1 MQDVFG
7 GLGDP
12 LVWFVLAF
20 GLFIVEALTVTFVL
34 VWVGLGAL
42 AAGIVTLFRP
52 GTAVALA
59 VFVLVSTA
67 LWWGTRPFSERM
79 RRRSRSLASGVF
91 ALVGRRGWTLSALD
105 ATVRGEV
112 KIDGEIWS
120 ARSESGPIAAG
131 RPVRVVAVEGVTLIV
146 EPDRAADRRRTGRK
160 RRGDRRRQGAM
171 QIRLCRMAVRIRRRR
186 SARPEAP
193 VEGAGSETAAAGGP
207 RAEKCPNERGG
218 AMFTTLFN
226 VVLFLIA
233 VYLVVLLIRSVRI
246 VRQAEVCV
254 VERLGKFH
262 RVLDSGIHLII
273 PIIDRVAAVK
283 DLREHVVEF
292 PPQSMITRDNVSI
305 QIDSVVYYQIT
316 DPIRNQYEIANPIAA
331 IENLTAT
338 TLRNLIGE
346 LDLDQTLTSRDTVN
360 AKLRAVLDEA
370 TDKWGI
376 KINRVEIKN
385 IVPPK
390 EIQDAME
397 RQMRAERIRREAVL
411 MAQGEKE
418 SNILKAEGLKQAK
431 ILEAEA
437 EREAAIRRAEGE
449 KQSQILRAE
458 GEAQAILTLAEA
470 QARGQRMIFEA
481 IKQAAPTKEVV
492 QIRSLEALEK
502 VAEGQATKLIVP
514 SDVASLLG
522 VVAGA
527 KEVLDR

>member
-1 MQDVFG
+1 
-7 GLGDP
+7 
-12 LVWFVLAF
+12 
-20 GLFIVEALTVTFVL
+20 
-34 VWVGLGAL
+34 
-42 AAGIVTLFRP
+42 
-52 GTAVALA
+52 
-59 VFVLVSTA
+59 
-67 LWWGTRPFSERM
+67 
-79 RRRSRSLASGVF
+79 
-91 ALVGRRGWTLSALD
+91 
-105 ATVRGEV
+105 
-112 KIDGEIWS
+112 
-120 ARSESGPIAAG
+120 
-131 RPVRVVAVEGVTLIV
+131 
-146 EPDRAADRRRTGRK
+146 
-160 RRGDRRRQGAM
+160 
-171 QIRLCRMAVRIRRRR
+171 
-186 SARPEAP
+186 
-193 VEGAGSETAAAGGP
+193 
-207 RAEKCPNERGG
+207 
-218 AMFTTLFN
+218 MFTTLFN

-254 VERLGKFH
+254 VERLGKFY

-458 GEAQAILTLAEA
+458 GEAQAILTRAEA

>member
-1 MQDVFG
+1 M
-7 GLGDP
+7 
-12 LVWFVLAF
+12 
-20 GLFIVEALTVTFVL
+20 
-34 VWVGLGAL
+34 
-42 AAGIVTLFRP
+42 
-52 GTAVALA
+52 
-59 VFVLVSTA
+59 
-67 LWWGTRPFSERM
+67 
-79 RRRSRSLASGVF
+79 F
-91 ALVGRRGWTLSALD
+91 A
-105 ATVRGEV
+105 
-112 KIDGEIWS
+112 
-120 ARSESGPIAAG
+120 
-131 RPVRVVAVEGVTLIV
+131 
-146 EPDRAADRRRTGRK
+146 
-160 RRGDRRRQGAM
+160 
-171 QIRLCRMAVRIRRRR
+171 
-186 SARPEAP
+186 
-193 VEGAGSETAAAGGP
+193 
-207 RAEKCPNERGG
+207 
-218 AMFTTLFN
+218 TLFN
-226 VVLFLIA
+226 AVLFLIA

-246 VRQAEVCV
+246 VRQAEVCI